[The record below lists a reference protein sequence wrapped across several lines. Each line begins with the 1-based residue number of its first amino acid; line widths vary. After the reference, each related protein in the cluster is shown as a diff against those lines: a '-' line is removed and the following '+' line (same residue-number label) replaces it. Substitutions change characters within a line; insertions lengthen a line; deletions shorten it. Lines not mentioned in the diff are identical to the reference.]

1 MYDIPLRE
9 AFDKVDQRWVE
20 AFGGREL
27 RLSGGEGVD
36 KFKRSLAGEHI
47 PFYHQRKP
55 RCRRLHLF

>member
-1 MYDIPLRE
+1 MYDVPLRE

-27 RLSGGEGVD
+27 RLSGEEGVD

-47 PFYHQRKP
+47 TFDHQRKP
-55 RCRRLHLF
+55 RC